1 MIDTLRRKRLHL
13 AVMIAAAIFLRSA
26 GPCLPASFREQTGA
40 DAAEA
45 KYAASGAGV
54 AIAIMD
60 RGIDWDHPDF
70 INPDGTTRI
79 KWLYDMS
86 PVIPVEYSEA
96 QINAALHGGPTINER
111 D

>member
-1 MIDTLRRKRLHL
+1 MGIRPMIVMSRCKRSSFALL
-13 AVMIAAAIFLRSA
+13 IAAVISLRPT

-45 KYAASGAGV
+45 KYGASGAGV

-96 QINAALHGGPTINER
+96 QINA
-111 D
+111 